1 MSQLVQIAP
10 GVVFSADV
18 LGTEWV
24 RKFRQDDAGDALRE
38 NAQSAVQRGRPA
50 KESGQ
55 AIHESI
61 SSQLSLL

>member
-10 GVVFSADV
+10 GVVFHSDV

-24 RKFRQDDAGDALRE
+24 RKFRPDDAGDALRE
-38 NAQSAVQRGRPA
+38 NPHSAVQRGRPA
-50 KESGQ
+50 RESDQ